1 MTKYVFITGGVLSGL
16 GKGITTASIGL
27 LLKDAGYTVTAVKI
41 DPYLNVDAGTM
52 NPYMHGEVFVTYDGG
67 ETDLDLGHYER
78 FLNTDLSRNNNITSG
93 QIYFS
98 VLEKERRGDYLGQCV
113 QVIPHVTNE
122 IKDRIRRIAKDSGS
136 EIVLV
141 EVGGTV
147 GDIEGLPFLEAIR
160 QLRVEEGVANTM
172 FIHVALAPVLPSGE
186 VKTKPVQHS
195 IQELRR
201 IGIQPDAIIVRSLTY
216 LDDDARYKIALY
228 GNVPLNA
235 VFSSPDVDFIY
246 KVPLILHQQG
256 VADYVLNRLGLS
268 KKREIRLDEWKGFIK
283 NYEESAKP
291 VKIALI
297 GKYTKVR
304 DSYISIV
311 EALRHAAVWEKVRL
325 VLNWYEATEI
335 EQGMQNPEELLEN
348 DGAILLPG
356 FGRRGSEG
364 KIKAIKL
371 LRESGKPVL
380 GICFGMQL
388 MVVEAARNVLGLT
401 GANSTELD
409 PATPYPVIDLL
420 PSQRNISS
428 MGGTLRLGD
437 KKIVIVKN
445 TRAWEVYNAP
455 EVYERHRHRYGVNPR
470 YVEVLERAGLKVS
483 GWSEEG
489 FAEIIE
495 LADNKV
501 FYFGTQAHPEF
512 KSRPLRPSPV
522 YKYFVKQA
530 IQGYR

>member
-172 FIHVALAPVLPSGE
+172 FIHVALAPVLSSGE

-291 VKIALI
+291 VKIA
-297 GKYTKVR
+297 
-304 DSYISIV
+304 
-311 EALRHAAVWEKVRL
+311 
-325 VLNWYEATEI
+325 
-335 EQGMQNPEELLEN
+335 
-348 DGAILLPG
+348 
-356 FGRRGSEG
+356 
-364 KIKAIKL
+364 
-371 LRESGKPVL
+371 
-380 GICFGMQL
+380 
-388 MVVEAARNVLGLT
+388 
-401 GANSTELD
+401 
-409 PATPYPVIDLL
+409 
-420 PSQRNISS
+420 
-428 MGGTLRLGD
+428 
-437 KKIVIVKN
+437 
-445 TRAWEVYNAP
+445 
-455 EVYERHRHRYGVNPR
+455 
-470 YVEVLERAGLKVS
+470 
-483 GWSEEG
+483 
-489 FAEIIE
+489 
-495 LADNKV
+495 
-501 FYFGTQAHPEF
+501 
-512 KSRPLRPSPV
+512 
-522 YKYFVKQA
+522 
-530 IQGYR
+530 